1 MPYQMSDQ
9 ITKKTEVDI
18 PFVPSSNTASNGLSL
33 THAATKASKVK
44 KTFQP
49 NNDINPYLKLSF
61 IKH

>member
-44 KTFQP
+44 IGQAS
-49 NNDINPYLKLSF
+49 L
-61 IKH
+61 